1 MAPKENEMTHEEKK
15 TLKATWDKTLDAF
28 FELKD
33 KLRRHLPAHEYER
46 LKAYGIGSVEA
57 GLGEGDA
64 MECACTLKKK
74 IEQLLEEENEEE

>member
-1 MAPKENEMTHEEKK
+1 MTHEEKK
-15 TLKATWDKTLDAF
+15 TLQAIWNKTLEDF
-28 FELKD
+28 FELKN

-46 LKAYGIGSVEA
+46 LKAYGIGNVEA

-74 IEQLLEEENEEE
+74 IKELLEEENEEE